1 MIEVKNLKIG
11 YSKPQVIVA
20 KDINFKIEKSG
31 LIGVIGVNGSGKSTL
46 LKTLANL
53 NPKLEGEIL
62 LHQKPVTSYSPNKF
76 SKRISVVLSKQMM
89 SQNLSVEEFV
99 ALGRHPYTNWLGI
112 NLLNDKK
119 HIIKALQQVDLLKL
133 KEKKCGQLS
142 DGQFQKVLIARALAQ
157 DTPIILL
164 DEPTTHLD
172 MYHKILILK
181 LLKEIS
187 LNDNK
192 TILFSTH
199 ELNLALQLCDD
210 IICIKHNAVIHKTT
224 QELIDGNYLED
235 LFPND
240 LITLDKKSGIFRMKA
255 D

>member
-1 MIEVKNLKIG
+1 MIDVRNLKIG
-11 YSKPQVIVA
+11 YTKPRGIVA
-20 KDINFKIEKSG
+20 EDINFKIEKSG

-53 NPKLEGEIL
+53 NQPIEGEVL
-62 LHQKPVTSYSPNKF
+62 LNGKPIASYSPNHY
-76 SKRISVVLSKQMM
+76 SKLISVVLSKQTM

-99 ALGRHPYTNWLGI
+99 TLGRHPYNNWLGI
-112 NLLNDKK
+112 NEMTDKK
-119 HIIKALQQVDLLKL
+119 HIIKALQQVDLTKL
-133 KEKKCGQLS
+133 RHKKCDQLS
-142 DGQFQKVLIARALAQ
+142 DGQFQKVMIARALAQ

-172 MYHKILILK
+172 MYHKISILK

-187 LNDNK
+187 TKDHK

-210 IICIKHNAVIHKTT
+210 MICIKHKAVVHKTT
-224 QELIDGNYLED
+224 KEMVEGEDLED
-235 LFPND
+235 LFPDD
-240 LITLDKKSGIFRMKA
+240 LITLDKKSGIFKMKT